1 MKTAADPPRARA
13 RSTAPSRV
21 RYPLFH
27 RSYVLLLLPFIGLLW
42 PAWYARQAPAIW
54 NVPFFYWYQFA
65 WLIVT
70 AILTQIVFVLA
81 RGGW

>member
-1 MKTAADPPRARA
+1 MKKTPHLSSAQGRPER
-13 RSTAPSRV
+13 TRV

-27 RSYVLLLLPFIGLLW
+27 PSYILLVIPFIAMLW
-42 PAWYARQAPAIW
+42 VSSYARQAPALW
-54 NVPFFYWYQFA
+54 GVPFFYWYQFA

-70 AILTQIVFVLA
+70 AILTQAVFVLV